1 MNPFVYSGLPMRVV
15 FGAGSVAELAKEVDR
30 LGAKRALLLATPGR
44 TAMVKSVADPLGI
57 RVAGVFDRVVMH
69 TPLELAEE
77 ARRLAASVQADCCVV
92 VGGGSTIGFG
102 KAIALTS
109 ALPLLAVPTTYSGSE
124 MTTIWGISEGGAK
137 KTGRDPKVLPKTVIY
152 DPALTVDLPP
162 HVSAASGM
170 NAMAHCVEALYA
182 HDGNPIVS
190 MMAEEGIRALASALP
205 RVMENPKDIDARSDA
220 LYGAWLAG
228 CTIST
233 TSIALHHKLCHV
245 LGGSFNLPHAE
256 THSIVLPHAVRYN
269 ESAAEAM
276 RRIER
281 ALGKRDAAAAIYD
294 LEKKLRLPL
303 RLADIGMK
311 EQDLERAARIAAD
324 APYPNPRKVEYAPV
338 LELLRH
344 AYEGVRP

>member
-1 MNPFVYSGLPMRVV
+1 VNPFVYSGLPMRVV

-44 TAMVKSVADPLGI
+44 TAMVKNAADPLGI
-57 RVAGVFDRVVMH
+57 RVAGIFDRVVMH

-152 DPALTVDLPP
+152 DPALTLDLPP

-276 RRIER
+276 RRVER